1 MGKIIELKEKDLIG
15 RLGEEKVYP
24 VTSTLAV
31 YNQENVVLEDILKYD
46 TIHNISLL
54 YQNSKVLIPQDLSS
68 AIEAVPSR
76 DRVPNFLASYLDLR
90 HNYNIIQ
97 FVSNDIKNWNN
108 TKYWKNLSA
117 KNLNTQ
123 ISNLCYVDSG
133 EKLLKLDTTN
143 KRLTVNQIETIISYG
158 IGIEHEVYNV
168 PTSYSITAPETA
180 TLFWIVFNKE
190 SKVFDLV
197 TPENLP
203 EEDLLIIATG
213 NFALTSD
220 DITIGKNVITYTT
233 SRIKVNDIIV
243 EPIHIMGAESLT
255 IEDLKE
261 VVKEVTEES
270 GITKG
275 KVYIVT
281 EDNKNRFLQK
291 ASYTYNGS
299 SVPYSNEYTLYIPN
313 DADVIIIDTE
323 EVYRI
328 LNTQSVDAA
337 TMVITNDFE
346 AGRII
351 SLSGKYEPIPE
362 NCKNDNDHENTNYFS
377 NYIYSYR
384 HLGGGY
390 HEDTFEQFLFF
401 KNKWYSQL

>member
-15 RLGEEKVYP
+15 RLGEEKIYP
-24 VTSTLAV
+24 VTSTLSV
-31 YNQENVVLEDILKYD
+31 YNQENVVLEDILKFD

-54 YQNSKVLIPQDLSS
+54 YQNSKVLIPQELSA
-68 AIEAVPSR
+68 AIETVPSR
-76 DRVPNFLASYLDLR
+76 DRVPNFLASYLDVR
-90 HNYNIIQ
+90 GNYNIIQ

-123 ISNLCYVDSG
+123 ISNLCYVDRG
-133 EKLLKLDTTN
+133 EKLLELDTAN
-143 KRLTVNQIETIISYG
+143 KRLTVNQIETIVSYG

-190 SKVFDLV
+190 NKVFDLV

-203 EEDLLIIATG
+203 EDDLLIVATG

-233 SRIKVNDIIV
+233 SRIKVNDVIV

-255 IEDLKE
+255 REDLKE
-261 VVKEVTEES
+261 IVTEVTEEA
-270 GITKG
+270 GIAKG
-275 KVYIVT
+275 KVYVVT

-291 ASYTYNGS
+291 ASFTYNGS
-299 SVPYSNEYTLYIPN
+299 SVSYDNDYTLYFPS
-313 DADVIIIDTE
+313 DADVLIIDTE

-328 LNTQSVDAA
+328 LNIQSVDPI
-337 TMVITNDFE
+337 TMVATNDFE

-362 NCKNDNDHENTNYFS
+362 SCKNVNDHENTNFFS
-377 NYIYSYR
+377 EYIYSYR
-384 HLGGGY
+384 HLGAGY

-401 KNKWYSQL
+401 RNKWYSQL

>member
-24 VTSTLAV
+24 VTSTLSV
-31 YNQENVVLEDILKYD
+31 YNQENVVLEDILKFD

-76 DRVPNFLASYLDLR
+76 DRVPNFLASYLDIR
-90 HNYNIIQ
+90 GNYNIIQ
-97 FVSNDIKNWNN
+97 FVSNDIGNWNN
-108 TKYWKNLSA
+108 TKYWKNLSI

-123 ISNLCYVDSG
+123 ISNLCYVDKG
-133 EKLLKLDTTN
+133 EKLFELDTTN
-143 KRLTVNQIETIISYG
+143 KRLTVKQIETIISYG

-168 PTSYSITAPETA
+168 PTSYTITAPETA

-190 SKVFDLV
+190 NKVFDLV

-203 EEDLLIIATG
+203 EEDLLIVATG

-233 SRIKVNDIIV
+233 SRIKVNDVIV

-255 IEDLKE
+255 REDLKE
-261 VVKEVTEES
+261 IVTEVTEES

-281 EDNKNRFLQK
+281 EDNKNRFLQQ
-291 ASYTYNGS
+291 ASFINNGS
-299 SVPYSNEYTLYIPN
+299 SVSYNNEYTLYFPS
-313 DADVIIIDTE
+313 DADVLIIDTE

-328 LNTQSVDAA
+328 LNIKSVDPV
-337 TMVITNDFE
+337 TMVVTNNFE

-362 NCKNDNDHENTNYFS
+362 SCKNVNDLENTNFFS

-384 HLGGGY
+384 HSGGGY